1 MEQVLFT
8 NILDNYKAFSLI
20 LVRVAGFIFLMPIFS
35 SKTLPMVVKAAS
47 CLVISTFLL
56 PLLKIDPVA
65 FPTNLPSYLI
75 LVVAELFVGM
85 TMALML
91 RLLFAGLQTAGQMTG
106 FQMGF
111 SVANVVDP
119 SSGAQSVIIAQ
130 FVYLIGLLL
139 FLTSNAHHF
148 IIYGLYESFSILK
161 PGQLVLAPSLHR
173 LLMDMGQM
181 MFVLSIKILAPVLAI
196 LFLSQAALGVLAKV
210 VPQINVL
217 MVSFSLNIGLG
228 LFFLGLSMQF
238 FWPIFS
244 KYLERSL
251 RLIPVALRLFAGQ

>member
-1 MEQVLFT
+1 MEQLFFT
-8 NILDNYKAFSLI
+8 QLLDNYKAFALI
-20 LVRVAGFIFLMPIFS
+20 LVRVAGFVFLMPVFN
-35 SKTLPMVVKAAS
+35 SKTIPMIIKAAACMVLS
-47 CLVISTFLL
+47 AYLVPIV
-56 PLLKIDPVA
+56 KIDKGLFPDSPAA
-65 FPTNLPSYLI
+65 FLM

-91 RLLFAGLQTAGQMTG
+91 RLLFAGLQTAGQLIG

-119 SSGAQSVIIAQ
+119 SSGAQSVVIAQ
-130 FVYLIGLLL
+130 FVYLVGLLL
-139 FLTSNAHHF
+139 FLTSNAHHA
-148 IIYGLYESFSILK
+148 IIYGLIDTFSILQ
-161 PGQLVLAPSLHR
+161 PGRLALMPGLNQLV
-173 LLMDMGQM
+173 MDMGQM

-196 LFLSQAALGVLAKV
+196 LFLSQAALGILAKV

-228 LFFLGLSMQF
+228 LFFLGLSMQL

-251 RLIPVALRLFAGQ
+251 RLMPVALRLFAGQ

>member
-1 MEQVLFT
+1 MEQAFFT
-8 NILDNYKAFSLI
+8 QILDHYKAFSLI
-20 LVRVAGFIFLMPIFS
+20 LVRVASFVFLMPVFS
-35 SKTLPMVVKAAS
+35 SKTIPMVIKAS
-47 CLVISTFLL
+47 TCLVISAFLVSV
-56 PLLKIDPVA
+56 LKIDSTL
-65 FPTNLPSYLI
+65 FPSSAASYLL

-85 TMALML
+85 TTALML
-91 RLLFAGLQTAGQMTG
+91 RMLFAGLQTAGQMIG
-106 FQMGF
+106 FQMGL

-119 SSGAQSVIIAQ
+119 SSGAQSVIISQ

-139 FLTSNAHHF
+139 FLASNAHHF

-161 PGQLVLAPSLHR
+161 PGQILLAPSLHR

-196 LFLSQAALGVLAKV
+196 LFFSQAALGILAKV

-228 LFFLGLSMQF
+228 LFFLGLSMQL

-251 RLIPVALRLFAGQ
+251 RLIPVALKLFAGQ